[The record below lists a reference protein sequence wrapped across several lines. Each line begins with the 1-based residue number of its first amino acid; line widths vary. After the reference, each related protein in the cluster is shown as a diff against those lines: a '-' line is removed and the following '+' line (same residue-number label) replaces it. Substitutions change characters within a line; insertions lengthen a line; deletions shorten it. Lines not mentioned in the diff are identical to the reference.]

1 MACQVIVPPEKM
13 KEITFFSE
21 TMTPEQEQ
29 ALNAH
34 LEAIAEI
41 LCDESDPAAMTTL
54 EGIELTVR
62 EKIQA
67 HVSPEL
73 GIFLSAKLAAR
84 HQASRDNSK
93 VPLES

>member
-1 MACQVIVPPEKM
+1 
-13 KEITFFSE
+13 
-21 TMTPEQEQ
+21 MTPEQEQ

-41 LCDESDPAAMTTL
+41 LYDESDPAAMTTL

-67 HVSPEL
+67 HLSPEL
-73 GIFLSAKLAAR
+73 GSFLSAKLAAR
-84 HQASRDNSK
+84 QQASLDGSK
-93 VPLES
+93 APSEG